1 MKITGASIIVKKLIE
16 QNIEYIFG
24 YPGGSVIPL
33 FDELYNYTDRIKL
46 IQPRHEQ
53 GGTHAADGYARS
65 TGKPG
70 VVVVTSGPGATNTVT
85 GIATAFMDSVPLVV
99 ITGQVPVSLMGTDAF
114 QEVDITA
121 ITLPVT
127 KTNFLVNHINELAP
141 SLDLAFHIA
150 TTGRPGPVL
159 VDIPS
164 DIQKAEIEE
173 SKIKRGNIENFQ
185 TKTRIDEKQL
195 ENAYEMIENSE
206 KPLILSGGGVII
218 SGATRLVE
226 RFAEKNNIPI
236 ITTLMGKG
244 VYPKNEDL
252 FFEGLGMHGTYYGN
266 YAVQNSDLI
275 IALGVRF
282 SDRILGNVEKFA
294 PRAKIIHIDIDR
306 SEIEK
311 NVATILGIEGDVKK
325 IINILLNFPKV
336 KKDFSRWIEELSE
349 QKRKFPLKYEKR
361 GQLKPQYIVELVNK
375 YFSDNTIIVS
385 DVGQNQMW
393 TAQFY
398 KFKEPRTFLTSG
410 GLGTMGFGLP
420 AAIGA
425 KIGNPDK
432 EVVLISGD
440 GGFQMNI
447 QELATIRRY
456 DINLK
461 MIVIDNAY
469 LGMVKQWQELF
480 YEKRYSAT
488 PLPDNPDFSSLAKVF
503 GINSITIKDW
513 EEAEKAVRKI
523 SEMNE
528 PVLIHALVDRD
539 EKVFPMVP
547 AGASL
552 NEIMLE

>member
-173 SKIKRGNIENFQ
+173 RKIKRGNIENFQ

>member
-1 MKITGASIIVKKLIE
+1 MKITGASIIIKKLIE
-16 QNIEYIFG
+16 KNVEYVFG

-33 FDELYNYTDRIKL
+33 FDELYNYSDSIKL

-127 KTNFLVNHINELAP
+127 KTNFLVNDISELAP

-164 DIQKAEIEE
+164 NIQKAEIEE
-173 SKIKRGNIENFQ
+173 SEIKRGNIENFQ
-185 TKTRIDEKQL
+185 TKTKINEKQL
-195 ENAYEMIENSE
+195 EKAYEMIESSE

-218 SGATRLVE
+218 SGATKLVE
-226 RFAEKNNIPI
+226 KFAEKNNIPL

-294 PRAKIIHIDIDR
+294 PKAKIIHIDIDR

-311 NVATILGIEGDVKK
+311 NVTTILGVEGDVKR
-325 IINILLNFPKV
+325 IMSFLLNFPKIN
-336 KKDFSRWIEELSE
+336 KDFSRWIEELSE

-375 YFSDNTIIVS
+375 YFSENTIIVS

>member
-1 MKITGASIIVKKLIE
+1 
-16 QNIEYIFG
+16 
-24 YPGGSVIPL
+24 
-33 FDELYNYTDRIKL
+33 
-46 IQPRHEQ
+46 
-53 GGTHAADGYARS
+53 
-65 TGKPG
+65 
-70 VVVVTSGPGATNTVT
+70 
-85 GIATAFMDSVPLVV
+85 
-99 ITGQVPVSLMGTDAF
+99 
-114 QEVDITA
+114 
-121 ITLPVT
+121 
-127 KTNFLVNHINELAP
+127 
-141 SLDLAFHIA
+141 
-150 TTGRPGPVL
+150 
-159 VDIPS
+159 
-164 DIQKAEIEE
+164 
-173 SKIKRGNIENFQ
+173 
-185 TKTRIDEKQL
+185 
-195 ENAYEMIENSE
+195 
-206 KPLILSGGGVII
+206 
-218 SGATRLVE
+218 
-226 RFAEKNNIPI
+226 
-236 ITTLMGKG
+236 
-244 VYPKNEDL
+244 
-252 FFEGLGMHGTYYGN
+252 
-266 YAVQNSDLI
+266 
-275 IALGVRF
+275 
-282 SDRILGNVEKFA
+282 
-294 PRAKIIHIDIDR
+294 
-306 SEIEK
+306 
-311 NVATILGIEGDVKK
+311 
-325 IINILLNFPKV
+325 
-336 KKDFSRWIEELSE
+336 
-349 QKRKFPLKYEKR
+349 
-361 GQLKPQYIVELVNK
+361 
-375 YFSDNTIIVS
+375 
-385 DVGQNQMW
+385 MW